1 MVIGVSN
8 QIKDTQ
14 GLLKSLKENASKSI
28 QIVNNHV
35 KDFSFKNIK
44 KIDLDKCLEFLDEGL
59 KPYFRAAV
67 GNYKT
72 TIDAKYEF
80 QKEQLNIEKIGY
92 LMNVHHNFL
101 KNDLKITTPEIDDM
115 IEIASK
121 FGSIGSKIVGSGGGG
136 SIVCL
141 SKNRSA
147 SLKIVNELKSY
158 GVKDA
163 FIANLGKGPTIN
175 YE

>member
-1 MVIGVSN
+1 MTLLQLQNISKNYHSNIGSFDVFKEINFEINENENIFLFGPSGCG
-8 QIKDTQ
+8 KSS
-14 GLLKSLKENASKSI
+14 LL
-28 QIVNNHV
+28 
-35 KDFSFKNIK
+35 NI
-44 KIDLDKCLEFLDEGL
+44 ISGLDKPDGGEISFLNKKL
-59 KPYFRAAV
+59 S
-67 GNYKT
+67 N
-72 TIDAKYEF
+72 
-80 QKEQLNIEKIGY
+80 
-92 LMNVHHNFL
+92 HHHDFL

-147 SLKIVNELKSY
+147 SLKIVNELKNY

>member
-44 KIDLDKCLEFLDEGL
+44 NIDLEKCLEFLDGSL

-92 LMNVHHNFL
+92 LMNVHHDFL

-147 SLKIVNELKSY
+147 SLKIVNELKNY

>member
-1 MVIGVSN
+1 MPF
-8 QIKDTQ
+8 
-14 GLLKSLKENASKSI
+14 SI
-28 QIVNNHV
+28 T
-35 KDFSFKNIK
+35 
-44 KIDLDKCLEFLDEGL
+44 L
-59 KPYFRAAV
+59 
-67 GNYKT
+67 KT
-72 TIDAKYEF
+72 TDGDKTISCEDDQYVLDAAEEAGAKA
-80 QKEQLNIEKIGY
+80 
-92 LMNVHHNFL
+92 
-101 KNDLKITTPEIDDM
+101 T
-115 IEIASK
+115 
-121 FGSIGSKIVGSGGGG
+121 KIVGSGGGG